1 MKRHVRSVLPALAYP
16 LVPLVLLLTR
26 TAVAQQYPL
35 CPLTKQPPSLPTVP
49 YRRCMDAAAASC
61 CTDCKE
67 IQNALA
73 GVSANVSIIMP
84 QLLTP
89 LGPMNEVD
97 YSGTTACDYLYGLDD
112 CQFHLEQLLCA
123 LTCNP
128 DSGNYVFVK
137 AGRPILRVCPTYA
150 QEVFQYCK
158 DVSLGTVLVG
168 AGFPT
173 KELLLGRLFT
183 PLVQKLGI
191 GNVAFIV
198 SEKNC
203 YSGPAA
209 LPEQPACCDPLY
221 VPKECP
227 YGSVDTKKYAAF
239 IGRSMDGGNAS
250 NACQWFPLPED
261 PNAAPLPENP
271 PLPYI
276 TGAAHDPPPP
286 DVGTPWS
293 SEPVPKSNPSVMS
306 YKGAG
311 RVNIAGAAAFIATL
325 TAAVSVF
332 AG

>member
-1 MKRHVRSVLPALAYP
+1 MKRHGRPVLPALAL
-16 LVPLVLLLTR
+16 LVPLFLSLTH
-26 TAVAQQYPL
+26 TSTAQQYPL

-150 QEVFQYCK
+150 QEVFGYCK

-183 PLVQKLGI
+183 PLLPSSPPLLPFSPPFLPIAQWARCWSEQVSPLRSSCSGVSSLLSCKSSALGMSPSSFPRKI
-191 GNVAFIV
+191 ATVALPP
-198 SEKNC
+198 SPSNP
-203 YSGPAA
+203 PAA
-209 LPEQPACCDPLY
+209 TRYTSL
-221 VPKECP
+221 
-227 YGSVDTKKYAAF
+227 
-239 IGRSMDGGNAS
+239 RS
-250 NACQWFPLPED
+250 
-261 PNAAPLPENP
+261 AP
-271 PLPYI
+271 
-276 TGAAHDPPPP
+276 
-286 DVGTPWS
+286 
-293 SEPVPKSNPSVMS
+293 
-306 YKGAG
+306 
-311 RVNIAGAAAFIATL
+311 
-325 TAAVSVF
+325 TAP
-332 AG
+332 